1 MLLKEF
7 FRKTDSLRQ
16 LNSLSINT
24 ALQELVINILEE
36 QFTFS

>member
-7 FRKTDSLRQ
+7 FRKTDCLRQ

>member
-7 FRKTDSLRQ
+7 FRKTDCLRQ
-16 LNSLSINT
+16 LNSLSIST
-24 ALQELVINILEE
+24 DLQELVINILEE